1 MMRRTTYTSK
11 RIIKMLFGI
20 LTILLLSTQEIWGQ
34 TYSIDLYAQ
43 NYAGGSGTK
52 NDPYLISNDKELAKL
67 ARDVNNGN
75 TSQAFLGKY
84 FKLTA
89 DIDLSGGIWMPIGKY
104 YNYGNGNGNNRLFFG
119 KFDGNGHV
127 IKNMHIQWEGT
138 DAWSAWGLFS
148 TLQGSSSTNL
158 TTVTNLIIEN
168 AVVEK
173 KPGFK
178 PYGPGYNVGVVAG
191 EIYGNTELSNIIIRG
206 SEIKDNDETYEINNE
221 SKIGGIS
228 GNVQTDSKN
237 ETFRIFNIAADT
249 KINMLKNTS
258 VFNNKFHIAQGFGR
272 FSYDMKGGDNIIEPT
287 NIYLFGNGLN
297 IENTST
303 NINKGGITANCQNEN
318 NAKKYTSTWYY
329 TQDVTGGKNLGIKV
343 NAATFANDFVDKANT
358 LITTKSLEEDK
369 NPWTFTNG
377 ALNMYSKIDVSLVE
391 NTYNRNDLQVS
402 YTLTSNQFKDEY
414 TFSWTV
420 EGEAITPNKGS
431 NGKTITLP
439 LSNKK
444 RTGVVIITNGNTGS
458 VILKKHFEIKPKYY
472 SIDLYADSYSGGT
485 GTKEDPIIISSDL
498 ELAKLARDV
507 ETWQMKDSKYFKLA
521 NDISLDKGLW
531 MPIGNT
537 KYSWAF
543 FKGKFDGDG
552 HTIDNMH
559 ICWKD
564 NSGSWGAWGLFSV
577 LNGQASDEARVCR
590 ITNLIIDNAVV
601 EKEEGYMP
609 VGNGLNIGILAGE
622 LAGGNSEISNIIIR
636 NSKITDNKE
645 TYTTPEIAVG
655 GIVGKAVDGQ
665 IYRIY
670 NLSSEA
676 DINMFDHASLKSGN
690 TCLAE
695 GIGYY
700 GVVNNSNSFVIL
712 PTNIYVHGKVSTANN
727 RCKVGEVVG
736 NRNVN
741 AESGE
746 TATWYYANKTNSSS
760 SNIATNGTQKSEV
773 DFATTFASQN
783 NLYISANNFQDKLN
797 WSYTSGTGFNFGSTK
812 LTVKRGYNTII
823 TAETI
828 EGNAGNEKYFWY
840 TSSDKKN
847 WTLQNENNAYN
858 DFSISLE
865 DYDQFVYALLEDGSS
880 QSGVA
885 KIDARKVDAVMK
897 TNEET
902 NTLYIEITNNIWEN
916 NDKLNVTYSWVKN
929 GKEETVA
936 PTFDKSSLAPTD
948 KLSCHVIVTTKDGVE
963 LLNKWL
969 VYAKSVV
976 YLCPAGVTVTTADG
990 KTISYNAG
998 DDSNDGLTPATAV
1011 RTWKGAYSKLTVKGS
1026 WDDNTI
1032 VLMGKSDQS
1041 VTNDGSDGF
1050 PNNNDYYS
1058 SSEKW
1063 ENAKAS
1069 SPFFRNTT
1077 ITGSWDG
1084 VDYKGVIEMYGG
1096 HYRNHSIA
1104 IFGDTRF
1111 QYLAFNR
1118 NPNNTEG
1125 DYFDILYCQF
1135 YNLEMGEGIQ
1145 MTNYQKMYQGDGT
1158 IKGAVSTSFQIFGG
1172 FMDDNRF
1179 SPLSTEGNLKKMDDA
1194 LPHGREGFKIKIKSG
1209 HFSTICVGGR
1219 QTTDNRNG
1227 VMGSPNMPIKCTIDV
1242 DIDRNFNDNHNENNS
1257 DLDVAVVLA
1266 GNHEGAMVGDVDI
1279 IIKSGKIGRVVNGS
1293 LGARRNTSNYNAP
1306 YNTYMG
1312 RANILIDP
1320 EHSENNNNTDINSR
1334 VEITEIYGGST
1345 GRGFQ
1350 GGQWIENPFYGYSTI
1365 TIKGGTFLIPTKC
1378 TPEEIFSGIYGAGA
1392 GGMNGIG
1399 DDTNHTTDE
1408 RIPYW
1413 TNSSTKSVMAFG
1425 NYYTAKNNLCMYKCY
1440 NADTHTYTEVD
1451 PRLTNNK
1458 IIIEGGIFGS
1468 ETRKIDGIYGGGSGY
1483 MSKDL
1488 WIADS
1493 KPSTYG
1499 GNIYGKAGE
1508 TVTSLTINGGEFY
1521 CKNGI
1526 FAGGRGTDYYYATKA
1541 YNGNPDDYQELGKIY
1556 GNVEL
1561 TINGGK
1567 FHCPIFGGGYGVA
1580 DAKLLNS
1587 NNINTLE
1594 NMARLYG
1601 SSTVKINGGTFFEN
1615 IYGGGDM
1622 AVVEKGTNVII
1633 SDRADIR
1640 ADVFAGGNGR
1650 IKRAD
1655 TDYTINNNTWH
1666 PEKVGKVLGNTNL
1679 TFFGSTKVAP
1689 YIYGDIYGGGN
1700 LAQVEGDTHINMYA
1714 ANFAGEI
1721 FGGGKGRITDNNG
1734 KELYTYADVTGNTFV
1749 SLAKDQG
1756 VQINDKEKEE
1766 DNYSINVIW
1775 NKKLDS
1781 TKENFIEWD
1790 TNKAKFFA
1798 DGKFLNPHNIYGGGN
1813 LACNVTGKATLNIQ
1827 KGMTPFSLL
1836 KTTEWK
1842 VAYDDNNNPHFSVFG
1857 GGYGLNT
1864 TVDNTD
1870 VTVNVEGDYSV
1881 YDAEI
1886 EDDTEQLSKGQTP
1899 LRAKSDMNV
1908 FDNSKGIPNFTILAV
1923 LGGGYAGTVDNDAKV
1938 TIDGKTFIHRV
1949 YGGGFGDPKSTSNNE
1964 TGKIGGNTEVYVKGG
1979 NIYGDVF
1986 GGGAGVKPKKDASST
2001 YTYFTNVA
2009 KVYET
2014 TKVEVSDDAHVYG
2027 NVYGGGDMANIG
2039 SYETHDNPEAYFGN
2053 KPKSISTFDQTNGKF
2068 ISYEAT
2074 DYKSFV
2080 NIIGGNIF
2088 GEIFAGGKGLKK
2100 AEAPEYNK
2108 VGRINGNTILHI
2120 ANTNEAGMERI
2131 TPMVWNRVY
2140 GGCAYGVVD
2149 GNTLVHVEGGMLGL
2163 NIFGG
2168 GYGDI
2173 PITND
2178 KTDDNSGQSTASST
2192 LEQVLGKKDT
2202 KNEGTYACILGN
2214 TKVQIDGGEWLW
2226 DRKADK
2232 NGNITTW
2239 LDVQSDSEKVCE
2251 NLDEFKDIIYAI
2263 HNANTLGEITN
2274 AKAKA
2279 AMSRIINNKDTKEF
2293 FELTDGDF
2301 GSASFSKNHNI
2312 FGGGNR
2318 ACYVGYDING
2328 NSTGDG
2334 TGEAIVE
2341 INHSPVTEIIGANG
2355 KSLNI
2360 LDFTTLQGLCWYLA
2374 EKNSNNPQFS
2384 VFGAGYGANTKVR
2397 NAKVYAQAGA
2407 MIEENGTP
2415 NKINGKYFRYASQ
2428 EEDRLKYTNFETNLY
2443 IDYMAVSKED
2453 KKLYYGSVD
2462 GTSDDADTFRRYYN
2476 TRMAWIL
2483 GIPGF
2488 TFQEIHGGGFSGY
2501 VKEDTYVE
2509 TNNQLTCYNIY
2520 GGGLGAL
2527 PYGTLNETTDKDN
2540 HYDFGSVGGNSKV
2553 FFKSGNVARNVYGG
2567 GAGIESI
2574 RVSGNNIVSL
2584 DSKTGS
2590 IIDFPDMARVKGKT
2604 EVHIYG
2610 ENVGVPPLVIDR
2622 TVIMGNVYGG
2632 GDVANVGL
2640 NTQKATAKKIDDA
2653 ESLSPSNF
2661 TSFVNVRGGTILSKI
2676 FAGGNG
2682 RTADVC
2688 GDYTKLGGIY
2698 GNACVVTGRPVMTYP
2713 YNEFATGSTTEYTS
2727 TSLNPSE
2734 EKYLVNPDATVNK
2747 DLMPSIMNSIYGGG
2761 QNGTVYGNTLVAIKD
2776 GALYYNIFGGGWGDE
2791 ETNTSA
2797 NITGNTNLSITGGQA
2812 MLTSYWSTTMR
2823 NWEPATIVG
2832 DKTYSPQY
2840 IPATQKFKVNHNI
2853 YGGGDKT
2860 CVVGEKD
2867 KDGNLVENS
2876 GNTYIKLEK
2885 GLLHD
2890 NTQLLSGVSTT
2901 QFFNSN
2907 EWKEIFN
2914 KVGSP
2919 HFCVFGG
2926 GFGEKTFVLNDSHI
2940 EVAMEARGSI
2950 NKGNDII
2957 KGEEHKHFFS
2967 DYSMMDIVGGGFSGQ
2982 VNGTTHIY
2990 GAGGASCRRVFGGG
3004 FYSSVKATDINIK
3017 AIDCH
3022 DIFGGGFMG
3031 DVEKETKVVIG
3042 SQDSKTSTF
3051 GNDDIYIHGNVYGGN
3066 DVSGAVNIVLDSNGY
3081 FKDNGGTGTNVNIYG
3096 GHIYGDVY
3104 GAGNGNYLYALDKKG
3119 NKKVTVNEYY
3129 PVNPNDSE
3137 SETIPLVYTVPMRET
3152 MPSYMAASDA
3162 AKIVNINSWRPITN
3176 KVNID
3181 IKGNSTS
3188 DIITIDGDVYGG
3200 GNSASVKKVHDYDSD
3215 NQEGAIKINIGNN
3228 VNIRSVFMG
3237 CNGEALFAKSE
3248 DNDFMNKFQKL
3259 NGDVENGKELNL
3271 ADTIDWINDPSNKG
3285 ISTIYLSTENAQRPL
3300 VYPHLLDLYFQ
3311 SVETDIQ
3318 GQLTW
3323 NGSESGDGLTNC
3335 NIGTFCC
3342 GGNRGNMSVYPN
3354 SVGNVVD
3361 YTFPAG
3367 LVITNKIVGGCN
3379 NANYNYKDLVTHEG
3393 GYLLGNTHSEYPFI
3407 KLTIKNKFEP
3417 KEDNN
3422 AYIGGNVYGGCYQAG
3437 TVRGDISVILQ
3448 SDMLEG
3454 KSKEKLDN
3462 SNDFLSSK
3470 PQYSALNVYGAG
3482 YGMESY
3488 VYGNTDVRVA
3498 EGMKCDTVSTTS
3510 DIFNASGVSANFVYG
3525 GGQQGNVIG
3534 VTNVDVLNGHIYK
3547 SVTGGSYSGYVWG
3560 STQVKVGYP
3569 IYYKVKDKQSGI
3581 YLLNRSDKNNK
3592 FIDHEGNTETG
3603 AILSDLASETIKQD
3617 IKLIAGDIISQAVYE
3632 SIIGKQG
3639 LTTEFVKNDCFE
3651 KCISKPA
3658 SPLTWNDINI
3668 KIGEAVYG
3676 GGYSVAQG
3684 TSVLA
3689 NDSTV
3694 LKYTDRYN
3702 IDKAFTTENS
3712 RLVDLAELPNGT
3724 TKGFGGNTTILV
3736 ADNSNPSSTRDH
3748 ITISHQEMKSIV
3760 LPKGTDLFGYY
3771 YKDKNGNYR
3780 YISLQ
3785 DHYFYGGGEE
3795 YAKPEEQGTDK
3806 NIYVYDSEGGI
3817 FGDGHQSY
3825 AEGFRSADLT
3835 GYGFA
3840 GTTINKPKIINTFQ
3854 RMDIL
3859 RLEDNCFNVLGARDY
3874 ATNVTNKTPYSI
3886 ARVGEIQMFA
3896 KNIALKGNKLQGK
3909 TVNRARN
3916 YMGLANNIHYVGA
3929 VTSNVPFNE
3938 ASKEAWRNDTG
3949 EIPASGDYA
3958 NKSYLEVKQSYIDQ
3972 YKKDTD
3978 EATFQKRNE
3987 GTAKNMIGIASGY
4000 ALKIQNVQELYDANK
4015 KIVDKIYYGPIYGV
4029 IEMNLIDVR
4038 EDEGGGY
4045 VYADN
4050 VHKRDNGNNPDFLE
4064 TTGNFV
4070 FPYDA
4075 KQNRYI
4081 VDDCFPTG
4089 FSGLKTND
4097 PDSEIDVHYW
4107 YVTGF
4112 NYYYNAHITCFT
4124 YKDAMKFNNDNSDG
4138 LTVLAGLKPNQPVT
4152 VHSWKMRS
4160 GHPDNKNDY
4169 SCDLEYR
4176 NYLPGK
4182 TEGNVDI
4189 DNEDVAGKYTL
4200 RVGGSSSYTYSN
4212 PEASDTEDANK
4223 GFAAVLPMN
4232 ATGAFDSNN
4241 YIRQALP
4248 SELNNGDAKI
4258 SFELSDNVNNTTTE
4272 YFNKHLSKKCLAT
4285 LILKAP
4291 AYSKYNSEKDNKP
4304 IISKVATSTF
4314 FTLSAT
4320 GNYEKVENNT
4330 NLSEGKD
4337 YYIKNGIEG
4346 EYAKVNNTTKIFKK
4360 NTDGYAPVN
4369 NIKDVIAGENY
4380 FCEVPRIYTYTIY
4393 LTIEYVQGPNINGN
4407 ITVDNCA
4414 LPGEMIRL
4422 KKNNVTIAADQAFSA
4437 NGYYWRI
4444 GKRKKNADGKWEFED
4459 NTEWNIT
4466 KKAAGYDTYK
4476 QGDAK
4481 TAEGLFKNCKYDKT
4495 NDYLDIP
4502 AYYFMNGYGVQL
4514 GITMNGLDKIFTVDM
4529 DNDNEFLIHNY
4540 HRMNPHKEGLD
4551 LHLAEAI
4558 KRAKEEKDVATGTTT
4573 VPFAEPR
4580 IYISDL
4586 SDLTAFIN
4594 FIDTIGADGKA
4605 PRYGANAQFVLQ
4617 KDLTVPSDFVCGTGI
4632 FHGIFHGNGHVIHG
4646 LPQDKSLLAE
4656 NQGQI
4661 YNLGLES
4668 GNIAAKGS
4676 TNGGAYH
4683 CCFEQNPSSSPSSS
4697 EASSSLSDGVSTP
4710 FAPIVYRMDGSADTH
4725 YTSDDFKYGR
4735 VAYDLNEYYLRARYS
4750 NEATN
4755 PDDMKALKYVYDY
4768 YANGDYQYANR
4779 TDAITGKNTG
4789 ITYLRTGLDS
4799 DLPNYE
4805 QAETRH
4811 NQAHDI
4817 DKARVKAGSSSA
4829 SSSSPSSSTPS
4840 SSSPSSAPSSSSPSS
4855 FDGVSTP
4862 FAYEPLFDANHA
4874 ATTLAASNIM
4884 NDFIF
4889 WGQKLQATPE
4899 SCPQAIESHQNCYMT
4914 NRVYRTAGY
4923 YGDTKLDA
4931 FHYNA
4936 YNYLGGTMTTYV
4948 HQPSITAIDFTC
4960 KGDISKATKT
4970 INGIFYPPVDDNAKV
4985 FSDFSV
4991 KNDVTKNLLVYTN
5004 NNVDIDSDT
5013 EAYDVVNKY
5022 LRYNESTRESLIK
5035 GHHVFT
5041 NTEGF
5046 TTAFLHLVERT
5057 ADNKNSEGG
5066 ICENNNFCAP
5076 LPFTVTNRAWY
5087 VRKPQQYAND
5097 NTGAWE
5103 GICLPFTVHKV
5114 VASINGEI
5122 THFYGIPTTDELS
5135 TPALNTH
5142 TLHHEYWLR
5151 GLTTVGK
5158 DGTDI
5163 AATFQRPGLTS
5174 DGLFMPIAESSGST
5188 SAGSSSP
5195 SAGSGS
5201 TSAGSGSPSLSEG
5214 VSYTFATPFFI
5225 DTYESRLY
5233 NKDANPYYAA
5243 PHTYS
5248 NYPLLTSEVPYI
5260 VRFPGDGYY
5269 EFDLSSKFYNDILG
5283 KSEPEQT
5290 VAFNAYGYENMET
5303 SYGSITIP
5311 VTKQMATTKDGYTHC
5326 GTFAA
5331 KDIKKDA
5338 IYSMNDKG
5346 NAFISETSTATSIMP
5361 FRTYM
5366 TAKTTKAK
5374 ALSYAPSMIKIAE
5387 STGIDKITPEIG
5399 VADKDDATGS
5409 YLIVRPINNNKV
5421 RIESNI
5427 STTIYVYTITGQL
5440 YRILDVIPG
5449 NSVYS
5454 GFQQG
5459 AYIFGKAKIMVQ

>member
-1 MMRRTTYTSK
+1 
-11 RIIKMLFGI
+11 MLFGI
-20 LTILLLSTQEIWGQ
+20 LTILLMSTQEIWGQ

-206 SEIKDNDETYEINNE
+206 SVITDKDETYEINNE
-221 SKIGGIS
+221 TKIGGIA

-249 KINMLKNTS
+249 QINMLKNTG
-258 VFNNKFHIAQGFGR
+258 VFNNKFCIAQGFGR
-272 FSYDMKGGDNIIEPT
+272 FSYNMKGGDNIIEPT

-297 IENTST
+297 IESSNSETNK

-318 NAKKYTSTWYY
+318 NAKKYASTWYY
-329 TQDVTGGKNLGIKV
+329 TQNVDGGKNLGTQKTD
-343 NAATFANDFVDKANT
+343 AAFKGEFAKIANEF
-358 LITTKSLEEDK
+358 ITKNNLTEEK
-369 NPWTFTNG
+369 TAWYFNNNNISMNNN
-377 ALNMYSKIDVSLVE
+377 LDVYVVE
-391 NTYNRNDLQVS
+391 NYNRNDYNVS
-402 YTLTSNQFKDEY
+402 FSIEGISPETDYTY
-414 TFSWTV
+414 TWKV
-420 EGEAITPNKGS
+420 DNKEITPAKG
-431 NGKTITLP
+431 GKSISLE

-444 RTGVVIITNGNTGS
+444 RVGVVTITDSKTQE
-458 VILKKHFEIKPKYY
+458 VIMTKNFVINPKYY
-472 SIDLYADSYSGGT
+472 SIDLYADSYAQGSGSET
-485 GTKEDPIIISSDL
+485 DPYIISNDL
-498 ELAKLARDV
+498 ELAKLAYDV
-507 ETWQMKDSKYFKLA
+507 NKGTATAGKYFKLS
-521 NDISLDKGLW
+521 NDINLDKALW
-531 MPIGNT
+531 IPIGSTNYEE
-537 KYSWAF
+537 KYF
-543 FKGKFDGDG
+543 NGKFDGDG
-552 HTIDNMH
+552 YSIDNMR
-559 ICWKD
+559 ILWTD
-564 NSGSWGAWGLFSV
+564 TNNGWSTWGLFSAIKGTAD
-577 LNGQASDEARVCR
+577 NEANFCR
-590 ITNLIIDNAVV
+590 ITNLVMDHALI
-601 EKEEGYMP
+601 EKEPNTNQTEKSGNVAVLVGEVLTTGY
-609 VGNGLNIGILAGE
+609 
-622 LAGGNSEISNIIIR
+622 SEVSNIIVR
-636 NSKITDNKE
+636 NSVITDNNESYKRKQFR
-645 TYTTPEIAVG
+645 VG
-655 GIVGKAVDGQ
+655 GIIGNLEDNH
-665 IYRIY
+665 ITRLF
-670 NLSSEA
+670 NLSAQVEIKMLSNA
-676 DINMFDHASLKSGN
+676 TLRDKCYM
-690 TCLAE
+690 AE
-695 GIGYY
+695 GIGRY
-700 GVVNNSNSFVIL
+700 GAPKTSSSYAIPL
-712 PTNIYVHGKVSTANN
+712 TNIYVHGSIETTINSNNCYVGGVIGNNANN
-727 RCKVGEVVG
+727 
-736 NRNVN
+736 NNIT
-741 AESGE
+741 S
-746 TATWYYANKTNSSS
+746 TSSTWYYTEAVSVTT
-760 SNIATNGTQKSEV
+760 SNVVNYGTKQPLS
-773 DFATTFASQN
+773 DFANIFAENCNS
-783 NLYISANNFQDKLN
+783 YIAEKNIDGKSVWTYIN
-797 WSYTSGTGFNFGSTK
+797 SIGFKFSFTR
-812 LTVKRGYNTII
+812 LAVKRGFNAEI
-823 TAETI
+823 TAETVK
-828 EGNAGNEKYFWY
+828 GNAANEKYFWY
-840 TSSDKKN
+840 TSADKKI
-847 WTLQNENNAYN
+847 WELQNKDTASNP
-858 DFSISLE
+858 FTLPRK
-865 DYDQFVYALLEDGSS
+865 DYDQYVYAELADGSS
-880 QSGVA
+880 RSGIIKIEAVRVEA
-885 KIDARKVDAVMK
+885 KLIS
-897 TNEET
+897 NSGE
-902 NTLYIEITNNIWEN
+902 NTISVSVTNNIWNN
-916 NDKLNVTYSWVKN
+916 NDYLNITYSWVKN
-929 GKEETVA
+929 DDEERPVST
-936 PTFDKSSLAPTD
+936 TSTYDKSKLNKND
-948 KLSCHVIVTTKDGVE
+948 KLKCHVVVKSQDEIV
-963 LLNKWL
+963 LLDNWL
-969 VYAKSVV
+969 VYVKSVI
-976 YLCPAGVTVTTADG
+976 YICPAGVTVGSTT
-990 KTISYNAG
+990 YNAG
-998 DDSNDGLTPATAV
+998 NDDNDGLTPKTAV
-1011 RTWKGAYSKLTVKGS
+1011 KTWNGAYSKLAKEGS
-1026 WDDNTI
+1026 WDDNII
-1032 VLMGKSDQS
+1032 VLMGRSDYNVTNNSSNGFTS
-1041 VTNDGSDGF
+1041 VTFNKSAD
-1050 PNNNDYYS
+1050 
-1058 SSEKW
+1058 W
-1063 ENAKAS
+1063 ETQKS
-1069 SPFFRNTT
+1069 TSPFFKNAT
-1077 ITGSWDG
+1077 ITGSWND
-1084 VDYKGVIEMYGG
+1084 VDYHGVMQMKGGG
-1096 HYRNHSIA
+1096 NREESLPIY
-1104 IFGDTRF
+1104 GDTRF
-1111 QYLAFNR
+1111 QYITFER
-1118 NPNNTEG
+1118 NEYVS
-1125 DYFDILYCQF
+1125 DKYDILYCQF

-1145 MTNYQKMYQGDGT
+1145 MINYKDMFDADGT
-1158 IKGAVSTSFQIFGG
+1158 IYGAKSTSFQIFGG
-1172 FMDDNRF
+1172 FNDDARF
-1179 SPLSTEGNLKKMDDA
+1179 RNLWEGDNLKKMDES
-1194 LPHGREGFKIKIKSG
+1194 LPHGHEGFSIKIKSG
-1209 HFSTICVGGR
+1209 HYSTICVGGR
-1219 QTTDNRNG
+1219 QTQSNING
-1227 VMGSPNMPIKCTIDV
+1227 LMGSPNMPIKCTIDV
-1242 DIDRNFNDNHNENNS
+1242 DIDRNFNDNHNDNQS
-1257 DLDVAVVLA
+1257 TLDVAVVLA

-1293 LGARRNTSNYNAP
+1293 LGAKRNVNGYNNAP
-1306 YNTYMG
+1306 YNTFMG

-1320 EHSENNNNTDINSR
+1320 AQSENNKQAKDINSR
-1334 VEITEIYGGST
+1334 VEITEIYGGSA
-1345 GRGFQ
+1345 GRGFGDNQ
-1350 GGQWIENPFYGYSTI
+1350 EVENPFYGQSTI
-1365 TIKGGTFLIPTKC
+1365 TIKGGTFLIPIEC
-1378 TPEEIFSGIYGAGA
+1378 NQDMIFSGIYGAGA

-1399 DDTNHTTDE
+1399 DDDNHTPDT

-1413 TNSSTKSVMAFG
+1413 NDVNTKSVINFGGYATAKDKLCLYHCYNSSTRTF
-1425 NYYTAKNNLCMYKCY
+1425 T
-1440 NADTHTYTEVD
+1440 DID
-1451 PRLTNNK
+1451 PRETSTN

-1468 ETRKIDGIYGGGSGY
+1468 STKPIDGIYAGGSGY
-1483 MSKDL
+1483 MSLDL
-1488 WIADS
+1488 WPHRGIPS
-1493 KPSTYG
+1493 KVG

-1508 TVTSLTINGGEFY
+1508 TVASMTINGGEFY

-1526 FAGGRGTDYYYATKA
+1526 FAGGRGTDYFYAKKDNNKIYGTPSYYT
-1541 YNGNPDDYQELGKIY
+1541 DLGKIY

-1561 TINGGK
+1561 TINGGI
-1567 FHCPIFGGGYGVA
+1567 FHCPVFGGGYGVA

-1587 NNINTLE
+1587 NEINTLN

-1633 SDRADIR
+1633 SDSADIR

-1650 IKRAD
+1650 TKRAD
-1655 TDYTINNNTWH
+1655 TDYDIKDNTWK
-1666 PEKVGKVLGNTNL
+1666 PELVGKVVGNTNL

-1700 LAQVEGDTHINMYA
+1700 LAQVGGDTHINMYA

-1721 FGGGKGRITDNNG
+1721 FGGGKGRITDDKG
-1734 KELYTYADVTGNTFV
+1734 YAIADEGLYTYANVTGNTFV

-1766 DNYSINVIW
+1766 DNFSINVIW
-1775 NKKLDS
+1775 NRKLDS
-1781 TKENFIEWD
+1781 TKENFIEWN
-1790 TNKAKFFA
+1790 TNKAEFFA
-1798 DGKFLNPHNIYGGGN
+1798 NGKFLNPHNIYGGGN
-1813 LACNVTGKATLNIQ
+1813 LACIVTGKATLDIQ

-1864 TVDNTD
+1864 TVGNTD

-1899 LRAKSDMNV
+1899 LRAKGEMNV

-1949 YGGGFGDPKSTSNNE
+1949 YGGGFGDPESTSNNN

-1986 GGGAGVKPKKDASST
+1986 GGGAGVKPKND
-2001 YTYFTNVA
+2001 TYFTDVA
-2009 KVYET
+2009 KVEGT
-2014 TKVEVSDDAHVYG
+2014 TKVEISDDAHVYG
-2027 NVYGGGDMANIG
+2027 DVYGGGDMANIG
-2039 SYETHDNPEAYFGN
+2039 SYITHTNKVEYYGN
-2053 KPKSISTFDQTNGKF
+2053 KPKSISTFDQTNGNF
-2068 ISYEAT
+2068 ISYKAT

-2088 GEIFAGGKGLKK
+2088 GKIFAGGKGLKK

-2214 TKVQIDGGEWLW
+2214 TKVQIDGGAWLW

-2239 LDVQSDSEKVCE
+2239 LDVQTDNEKVCE

-2293 FELTDGDF
+2293 FEMTDGDF
-2301 GSASFSKNHNI
+2301 GSARFSKNHNI

-2318 ACYVGYDING
+2318 ACYVGYGIDG

-2355 KSLNI
+2355 KSLDI

-2397 NAKVYAQAGA
+2397 KATVYAQTGA
-2407 MIEENGTP
+2407 MIELNGTP
-2415 NKINGKYFRYASQ
+2415 NKIDGKSFRYASQ

-2501 VKEDTYVE
+2501 VDEDTYVE
-2509 TNNQLTCYNIY
+2509 ANNQLACYNIY
-2520 GGGLGAL
+2520 GGGLGAM

-2540 HYDFGSVGGNSKV
+2540 QYDFGSVGGNSKV
-2553 FFKSGNVARNVYGG
+2553 FIKSGNVAKNVYGG

-2574 RVSGNNIVSL
+2574 RVSGDNIVSL

-2604 EVHIYG
+2604 EVHVYG

-2640 NTQKATAKKIDDA
+2640 DSQKATAEKIDVA
-2653 ESLSPSNF
+2653 KSLTPSNF
-2661 TSFVNVRGGTILSKI
+2661 TSFVNVRGGTIFSKI
-2676 FAGGNG
+2676 FAGGKG

-2713 YNEFATGSTTEYTS
+2713 YNKFAKGSTTEYTS
-2727 TSLNPSE
+2727 TSLDPS
-2734 EKYLVNPDATVNK
+2734 KQQYLVNPDATVNK
-2747 DLMPSIMNSIYGGG
+2747 DLMPNIMNSVYGGG
-2761 QNGTVYGNTLVAIKD
+2761 QNGTIYGNTLVAIKD
-2776 GALYYNIFGGGWGDE
+2776 GALYYNVFGGGWGDE

-2860 CVVGEKD
+2860 CVVGERD

-2901 QFFNSN
+2901 QFFSSN

-2957 KGEEHKHFFS
+2957 KGEEYKHFFS

-3017 AIDCH
+3017 AIDCQ

-3051 GNDDIYIHGNVYGGN
+3051 GNDDIYIHGNIYGGN
-3066 DVSGAVNIVLDSNGY
+3066 DVSGAINIVLDSNGY

-3188 DIITIDGDVYGG
+3188 DIITIEGDVYGG
-3200 GNSASVKKVHDYDSD
+3200 GNSASVQKSD
-3215 NQEGAIKINIGNN
+3215 NQVGAIKINIGNN

-3335 NIGTFCC
+3335 TIGTFCC

-3354 SVGNVVD
+3354 SEGNVID

-3407 KLTIKNKFEP
+3407 KLTIKNQFKP

-3437 TVRGDISVILQ
+3437 TVRGDIVIDFQ
-3448 SDMLEG
+3448 SDMLGG

-3470 PQYSALNVYGAG
+3470 PQYSALNVYGGG

-3488 VYGNTDVRVA
+3488 VYGNTDIIVA
-3498 EGMKCDTVSTTS
+3498 KGLKCSAPSTS
-3510 DIFNASGVSANFVYG
+3510 SSGEFNASGVSANFVYG

-3547 SVTGGSYSGYVWG
+3547 AVTGGSYSGYVWG

-3581 YLLNRSDKNNK
+3581 YLLNRTDKSNK
-3592 FIDHEGNTETG
+3592 YIDHEGNTESG

-3639 LTTEFVKNDCFE
+3639 LTAEFVKTDCFE
-3651 KCISKPA
+3651 KCVSSPA
-3658 SPLTWNDINI
+3658 SPLTWDDINI
-3668 KIGEAVYG
+3668 QIGEAVYG

-3736 ADNSNPSSTRDH
+3736 ADNSAPSSTRDH

-3760 LPKGTDLFGYY
+3760 LPNGTDLFGYY
-3771 YKDKNGNYR
+3771 YMHKDGNYR
-3780 YISLQ
+3780 FISLQ
-3785 DHYFYGGGEE
+3785 DSYFYGDG
-3795 YAKPEEQGTDK
+3795 YDKPVGQSDTDK
-3806 NIYVYDSEGGI
+3806 NIYMYDSEGGI

-3840 GTTINKPKIINTFQ
+3840 GTTINNPKIINTFQ

-3896 KNIALKGNKLQGK
+3896 KNIALDGNKLQDK
-3909 TVNRARN
+3909 SVKRARN

-3949 EIPASGDYA
+3949 EVPASGDYA

-3972 YKKDTD
+3972 YKKDQD

-4050 VHKRDNGNNPDFLE
+4050 VHKRDNGKTPDFLE

-4070 FPYDA
+4070 FPYDT

-4089 FSGLKTND
+4089 FNGLKTND

-4112 NYYYNAHITCFT
+4112 NYYYNAHITGFT
-4124 YKDAMKFNNDNSDG
+4124 YKDAMKFNNDNRDG

-4152 VHSWKMRS
+4152 IHSWKMRS
-4160 GHPDNKNDY
+4160 GHPTDTNEY

-4176 NYLPGK
+4176 NYLTAG

-4189 DNEDVAGKYTL
+4189 DNKNVAGGYTL
-4200 RVGGSSSYTYSN
+4200 RVGGSSSYTYSDPN
-4212 PEASDTEDANK
+4212 AANIDAANK

-4291 AYSKYNSEKDNKP
+4291 AYSVYNSEDNNKP

-4330 NLSEGKD
+4330 NLSED
-4337 YYIKNGIEG
+4337 TTYYIKNGIEG
-4346 EYAKVNNTTKIFKK
+4346 EYAKVDPNLIYQKDQ
-4360 NTDGYAPVN
+4360 DGYALVN
-4369 NIKDVIAGENY
+4369 ISNVTVGNNY

-4459 NTEWNIT
+4459 KTEWDTTN
-4466 KKAAGYDTYK
+4466 KATGYDTYK

-4558 KRAKEEKDVATGTTT
+4558 KRAKKEKDAATGTTT

-4594 FIDTIGADGKA
+4594 FIDTIGADGKV

-4632 FHGIFHGNGHVIHG
+4632 FQGIFHGNGHVIHG

-4750 NEATN
+4750 NDATKT
-4755 PDDMKALKYVYDY
+4755 DDMKALKYVYDY

-4789 ITYLRTGLDS
+4789 ITFLRTGLDS

-4817 DKARVKAGSSSA
+4817 DKARVKVASSSA
-4829 SSSSPSSSTPS
+4829 SSST
-4840 SSSPSSAPSSSSPSS
+4840 PSS

-4862 FAYEPLFDANHA
+4862 FAYEPLFDDNHA

-4936 YNYLGGTMTTYV
+4936 YNYLGGIMTTYV
-4948 HQPSITAIDFTC
+4948 HQLSITAIDFTC
-4960 KGDISKATKT
+4960 KGDISKSTGK

-4991 KNDVTKNLLVYTN
+4991 KDDVTKNLLVYTN
-5004 NNVDIDSDT
+5004 NNVDINSDT
-5013 EAYDVVNKY
+5013 EAYDVVNKN
-5022 LRYNESTRESLIK
+5022 LSYNESTRESLIK

-5103 GICLPFTVHKV
+5103 GICLPFTIHKV

-5122 THFYGIPTTDELS
+5122 THFYGTPTADELS
-5135 TPALNTH
+5135 TPSRNTH

-5151 GLTTVGK
+5151 GLTTVDK
-5158 DGTDI
+5158 NGTDI

-5174 DGLFMPIAESSGST
+5174 DGLFMPIAESSG
-5188 SAGSSSP
+5188 SP

-5233 NKDANPYYAA
+5233 NKDANPYYAT

-5260 VRFPGDGYY
+5260 VRFPGEGYY

-5346 NAFISETSTATSIMP
+5346 NAFISEASTATSVMP

-5374 ALSYAPSMIKIAE
+5374 AMSYAPYMIKIAE
-5387 STGIDKITPEIG
+5387 STGIDKIIPEIG
-5399 VADKDDATGS
+5399 VADKDEATGS
-5409 YLIVRPINNNKV
+5409 YLIVRPLTNNKV

-5459 AYIFGKAKIMVQ
+5459 AYIFGKTKIMVQ

>member
-20 LTILLLSTQEIWGQ
+20 LTILLMSTQEIWGQ

-206 SEIKDNDETYEINNE
+206 SVITDKDETYEINNE
-221 SKIGGIS
+221 TKIGGIA

-249 KINMLKNTS
+249 QINMLKNTG
-258 VFNNKFHIAQGFGR
+258 VFNNKFCIAQGFGR
-272 FSYDMKGGDNIIEPT
+272 FSYNMKGGDNIIEPT
-287 NIYLFGNGLN
+287 NIYLFGNGIN
-297 IENTST
+297 IESSNSETNK

-318 NAKKYTSTWYY
+318 NAKKYASTWYY
-329 TQDVTGGKNLGIKV
+329 TQNVDGGKNLGTQKTD
-343 NAATFANDFVDKANT
+343 AAFKGEFAKIANEF
-358 LITTKSLEEDK
+358 ITKNNLTEEK
-369 NPWTFTNG
+369 TAWYFNNNNISMNNN
-377 ALNMYSKIDVSLVE
+377 LDVYVVE
-391 NTYNRNDLQVS
+391 NYNRNDYNVS
-402 YTLTSNQFKDEY
+402 FSIEGISPETDYTY
-414 TFSWTV
+414 TWKV
-420 EGEAITPNKGS
+420 DNKEITPAKG
-431 NGKTITLP
+431 GKSISLE

-444 RTGVVIITNGNTGS
+444 RVGVVTITDSKTQE
-458 VILKKHFEIKPKYY
+458 VIMTKNFVINPKYY
-472 SIDLYADSYSGGT
+472 SIDLYADSYAQGSGSET
-485 GTKEDPIIISSDL
+485 DPYIISNDL
-498 ELAKLARDV
+498 ELAKLAYDV
-507 ETWQMKDSKYFKLA
+507 NKGTATAGKYFKLS
-521 NDISLDKGLW
+521 NDINLDKALW
-531 MPIGNT
+531 IPIGSTNYEE
-537 KYSWAF
+537 KYF
-543 FKGKFDGDG
+543 NGKFDGDG
-552 HTIDNMH
+552 YSIDNMR
-559 ICWKD
+559 ILWTD
-564 NSGSWGAWGLFSV
+564 TNNGWSTWGLFSAIKGTAD
-577 LNGQASDEARVCR
+577 NEANFCR
-590 ITNLIIDNAVV
+590 ITNLVMDHALI
-601 EKEEGYMP
+601 EKEPNTNQTEKSGNVAVLVGEVLTTGY
-609 VGNGLNIGILAGE
+609 
-622 LAGGNSEISNIIIR
+622 SEVSNIIVR
-636 NSKITDNKE
+636 NSVITDNNESYKRKQFR
-645 TYTTPEIAVG
+645 VG
-655 GIVGKAVDGQ
+655 GIIGNLEDNH
-665 IYRIY
+665 ITRLF
-670 NLSSEA
+670 NLSAQVEIKMLSNA
-676 DINMFDHASLKSGN
+676 TLRDKCYM
-690 TCLAE
+690 AE
-695 GIGYY
+695 GIGRY
-700 GVVNNSNSFVIL
+700 GAPKTSSSYAIPL
-712 PTNIYVHGKVSTANN
+712 TNIYVHGSIETTINSNNCYVGGVIGNNANN
-727 RCKVGEVVG
+727 
-736 NRNVN
+736 NNIT
-741 AESGE
+741 S
-746 TATWYYANKTNSSS
+746 TSSTWYYTEAVSVTT
-760 SNIATNGTQKSEV
+760 SNVVNYGTKQPLS
-773 DFATTFASQN
+773 DFANIFAENCNS
-783 NLYISANNFQDKLN
+783 YIAEKNIDGKSVWTYIN
-797 WSYTSGTGFNFGSTK
+797 SIGFKFSFTR
-812 LTVKRGYNTII
+812 LAVKRGFNAEI
-823 TAETI
+823 TAETVK
-828 EGNAGNEKYFWY
+828 GNAANEKYFWY
-840 TSSDKKN
+840 TSADKKI
-847 WTLQNENNAYN
+847 WELQNKDTASNP
-858 DFSISLE
+858 FTLPRK
-865 DYDQFVYALLEDGSS
+865 DYDQYVYAELADGSS
-880 QSGVA
+880 RSGIIKIEAVRVEA
-885 KIDARKVDAVMK
+885 KLIS
-897 TNEET
+897 NSGE
-902 NTLYIEITNNIWEN
+902 NTISVSVTNNIWNN
-916 NDKLNVTYSWVKN
+916 NDYLNITYSWVKN
-929 GKEETVA
+929 DDEERPVST
-936 PTFDKSSLAPTD
+936 TSTYDKSKLNKND
-948 KLSCHVIVTTKDGVE
+948 KLKCHVVVKSQDEIV
-963 LLNKWL
+963 LLDNWL
-969 VYAKSVV
+969 VYVKSVI
-976 YLCPAGVTVTTADG
+976 YICPAGVTVGSTT
-990 KTISYNAG
+990 YNAG
-998 DDSNDGLTPATAV
+998 NDDNDGLTPKTAV
-1011 RTWKGAYSKLTVKGS
+1011 KTWNGAYSKLAKEGS
-1026 WDDNTI
+1026 WDDNII
-1032 VLMGKSDQS
+1032 VLMGRSDYNVTNNSSNGFTS
-1041 VTNDGSDGF
+1041 VTFNKSAD
-1050 PNNNDYYS
+1050 
-1058 SSEKW
+1058 W
-1063 ENAKAS
+1063 ETQKS
-1069 SPFFRNTT
+1069 TSPFFKNAT
-1077 ITGSWDG
+1077 ITGSWND
-1084 VDYKGVIEMYGG
+1084 VDYHGVMQMKGGG
-1096 HYRNHSIA
+1096 NREESLPIY
-1104 IFGDTRF
+1104 GDTRF
-1111 QYLAFNR
+1111 QYITFER
-1118 NPNNTEG
+1118 NEYVS
-1125 DYFDILYCQF
+1125 DKYDILYCQF

-1145 MTNYQKMYQGDGT
+1145 MINYKDMFDADGT
-1158 IKGAVSTSFQIFGG
+1158 IYGAKSTSFQIFGG
-1172 FMDDNRF
+1172 FNDDARF
-1179 SPLSTEGNLKKMDDA
+1179 RNLWEGDNLKKMDES
-1194 LPHGREGFKIKIKSG
+1194 LPHGHEGFSIKIKSG
-1209 HFSTICVGGR
+1209 HYSTICVGGR
-1219 QTTDNRNG
+1219 QTQSNING
-1227 VMGSPNMPIKCTIDV
+1227 LMGSPNMPIKCTIDV
-1242 DIDRNFNDNHNENNS
+1242 DIDRNFNDNHNDNQS
-1257 DLDVAVVLA
+1257 TLDVAVVLA

-1293 LGARRNTSNYNAP
+1293 LGAKRNVNGYNNAP
-1306 YNTYMG
+1306 YNTFMG

-1320 EHSENNNNTDINSR
+1320 AQSENNKQAKDINSR

-1345 GRGFQ
+1345 GRGFVDNEEV
-1350 GGQWIENPFYGYSTI
+1350 ENPFYGQSTI
-1365 TIKGGTFLIPTKC
+1365 TIKGGTFLIPIGC
-1378 TPEEIFSGIYGAGA
+1378 NQDMIFSGIYGAGA

-1399 DDTNHTTDE
+1399 DDDNHTPDT

-1413 TNSSTKSVMAFG
+1413 NDVNTKSVINFGGYATAKDKLCLYHCYNSSTRTF
-1425 NYYTAKNNLCMYKCY
+1425 T
-1440 NADTHTYTEVD
+1440 DID
-1451 PRLTNNK
+1451 PRETSTN

-1468 ETRKIDGIYGGGSGY
+1468 STKPIDGIYAGGSGY
-1483 MSKDL
+1483 MSLDL
-1488 WIADS
+1488 WPHGGIPS
-1493 KPSTYG
+1493 KVG

-1508 TVTSLTINGGEFY
+1508 TVASITINGGEFY

-1580 DAKLLNS
+1580 DAKQK
-1587 NNINTLE
+1587 NNNTINTLE

-1622 AVVEKGTNVII
+1622 AVVGKETNVII
-1633 SDRADIR
+1633 SDSADIR

-1650 IKRAD
+1650 TKRAD
-1655 TDYTINNNTWH
+1655 TDYDIKDNTWK
-1666 PEKVGKVLGNTNL
+1666 PELVGKVVGNTNL

-1721 FGGGKGRITDNNG
+1721 FGGGKGRITDDKG
-1734 KELYTYADVTGNTFV
+1734 YAIADEGLYTYANVTGNTFV

-1766 DNYSINVIW
+1766 DNFSINVIW
-1775 NKKLDS
+1775 NRKLDS
-1781 TKENFIEWD
+1781 TKENFIEWN
-1790 TNKAKFFA
+1790 TNKAEFFA
-1798 DGKFLNPHNIYGGGN
+1798 NGKFLNPHNIYGGGN
-1813 LACNVTGKATLNIQ
+1813 LACEVTGKATLNIQ

-1864 TVDNTD
+1864 TVGNTD

-1899 LRAKSDMNV
+1899 LRAKGEMNV

-1923 LGGGYAGTVDNDAKV
+1923 LGGGYAGTVKNDTKV

-1949 YGGGFGDPKSTSNNE
+1949 YGGGFGDPTSTSNNN

-1986 GGGAGVKPKKDASST
+1986 GGGAGVKPKND
-2001 YTYFTNVA
+2001 TYFTDVA
-2009 KVYET
+2009 KVEGT
-2014 TKVEVSDDAHVYG
+2014 TKVEISDDAHVYG
-2027 NVYGGGDMANIG
+2027 DVYGGGDMANIG
-2039 SYETHDNPEAYFGN
+2039 SYITHTNKVEYYGN
-2053 KPKSISTFDQTNGKF
+2053 KPKSISTFDQTNGNF
-2068 ISYEAT
+2068 ISYKAT

-2088 GEIFAGGKGLKK
+2088 GKIFAGGKGLKK

-2214 TKVQIDGGEWLW
+2214 TKVQIDGGAWLW

-2232 NGNITTW
+2232 NGKITTW
-2239 LDVQSDSEKVCE
+2239 LDVQTDNEKVCE

-2293 FELTDGDF
+2293 FEMTDGDF
-2301 GSASFSKNHNI
+2301 GSARFSKNHNI

-2318 ACYVGYDING
+2318 ACYVGYGIDG

-2355 KSLNI
+2355 KSLDI

-2397 NAKVYAQAGA
+2397 NAKVYAQTGA
-2407 MIEENGTP
+2407 MIELNGTP
-2415 NKINGKYFRYASQ
+2415 NKIDGKSFRYASQ

-2501 VKEDTYVE
+2501 VEDSTYVE
-2509 TNNQLTCYNIY
+2509 ANNQLACYNIY

-2640 NTQKATAKKIDDA
+2640 NTQKATAEKIDVA
-2653 ESLSPSNF
+2653 KSLTPSNF

-2676 FAGGNG
+2676 FAGGKG

-2734 EKYLVNPDATVNK
+2734 QQYLVNPDATVNK
-2747 DLMPSIMNSIYGGG
+2747 DLMPNIMNSVYGGG
-2761 QNGTVYGNTLVAIKD
+2761 QNGTIYGNTLVAIKD
-2776 GALYYNIFGGGWGDE
+2776 GALYYNVFGGGWGDE

-2860 CVVGEKD
+2860 CVVGERD
-2867 KDGNLVENS
+2867 KDGNLVANS

-2901 QFFNSN
+2901 QFFSSN

-2926 GFGEKTFVLNDSHI
+2926 GFGEKTFVLSDSHI

-2957 KGEEHKHFFS
+2957 KGEEYKHFFS

-3017 AIDCH
+3017 AIDCQ

-3051 GNDDIYIHGNVYGGN
+3051 GNDDIYIHGNIYGGN
-3066 DVSGAVNIVLDSNGY
+3066 DVSGAINIVLDSNGY

-3200 GNSASVKKVHDYDSD
+3200 GNSASVQKSD
-3215 NQEGAIKINIGNN
+3215 NQVGAIKINIGNN

-3335 NIGTFCC
+3335 TIGTFCC
-3342 GGNRGNMSVYPN
+3342 GGNRGNMSVYPD
-3354 SVGNVVD
+3354 SVGNVID

-3407 KLTIKNKFEP
+3407 KLTIKNQFKP

-3437 TVRGDISVILQ
+3437 TVRGDIVIDFQ
-3448 SDMLEG
+3448 SDMLGG

-3470 PQYSALNVYGAG
+3470 PQYSALNVYGGG

-3488 VYGNTDVRVA
+3488 VYGNTDIIVA
-3498 EGMKCDTVSTTS
+3498 KGLKCSAPSTS
-3510 DIFNASGVSANFVYG
+3510 SSGEFSASGVSANFVYG

-3547 SVTGGSYSGYVWG
+3547 AVTGGSYSGYVWG

-3581 YLLNRSDKNNK
+3581 YLLDRTDKNNK
-3592 FIDHEGNTETG
+3592 YIDREGNTESG
-3603 AILSDLASETIKQD
+3603 AILSNLASESIKQN

-3639 LTTEFVKNDCFE
+3639 LTAEFVKTDCFE
-3651 KCISKPA
+3651 TCVSSPA
-3658 SPLTWNDINI
+3658 SPLTWDDINI
-3668 KIGEAVYG
+3668 QIGEAIYG

-3736 ADNSNPSSTRDH
+3736 ADNSAPSSTRDH

-3760 LPKGTDLFGYY
+3760 LPNGTDLFGYY

-3785 DHYFYGGGEE
+3785 DHYFYGDG
-3795 YAKPEEQGTDK
+3795 YDKPVGQSDT
-3806 NIYVYDSEGGI
+3806 IYVYDSEGGI

-3840 GTTINKPKIINTFQ
+3840 GTTINNPKIINTFQ

-3896 KNIALKGNKLQGK
+3896 KNIALYGNKLQEK
-3909 TVNRARN
+3909 SVKRARN

-3938 ASKEAWRNDTG
+3938 ASKEAWRDDTG
-3949 EIPASGDYA
+3949 EVPASGDYA

-3972 YKKDTD
+3972 YKDKD

-4050 VHKRDNGNNPDFLE
+4050 VHKRDNGKTPDFLE

-4070 FPYDA
+4070 FPYDTM
-4075 KQNRYI
+4075 QNRYI

-4089 FSGLKTND
+4089 FNGLKTND

-4112 NYYYNAHITCFT
+4112 NYYYNAHITGFT
-4124 YKDAMKFNNDNSDG
+4124 YKDAMKFNNDNRDG

-4152 VHSWKMRS
+4152 IHSWKMRS
-4160 GHPDNKNDY
+4160 GHPTDTNEY

-4176 NYLPGK
+4176 NYLTAG

-4189 DNEDVAGKYTL
+4189 DNKNVAGGYTL
-4200 RVGGSSSYTYSN
+4200 RVGGSSSYTYSDPN
-4212 PEASDTEDANK
+4212 AANIDAANK

-4291 AYSKYNSEKDNKP
+4291 AYSVYNSEDNNKP

-4330 NLSEGKD
+4330 NLSED
-4337 YYIKNGIEG
+4337 TTYYIKNGIEG
-4346 EYAKVNNTTKIFKK
+4346 EYAKVDPNLIYQKDQ
-4360 NTDGYAPVN
+4360 DGYALVN
-4369 NIKDVIAGENY
+4369 ISNVTVGNNY

-4459 NTEWNIT
+4459 KTEWDTTN
-4466 KKAAGYDTYK
+4466 KATGYDTYK

-4558 KRAKEEKDVATGTTT
+4558 KRAKKEKDAATGTTT

-4594 FIDTIGADGKA
+4594 FIDTIGADGKV

-4632 FHGIFHGNGHVIHG
+4632 FQGIFHGNGHVIHG

-4750 NEATN
+4750 NDATKT
-4755 PDDMKALKYVYDY
+4755 DDMKALKYVYDY

-4789 ITYLRTGLDS
+4789 ITFLRTGLDS

-4817 DKARVKAGSSSA
+4817 DKARVKVASSSA
-4829 SSSSPSSSTPS
+4829 SSST
-4840 SSSPSSAPSSSSPSS
+4840 PSS

-4862 FAYEPLFDANHA
+4862 FAYEPLFDDNHA

-4936 YNYLGGTMTTYV
+4936 YNYLGGIMTTYV
-4948 HQPSITAIDFTC
+4948 HQLSITAIDFTC
-4960 KGDISKATKT
+4960 KGDISKSTGKN
-4970 INGIFYPPVDDNAKV
+4970 NGIFYPPVDDNAKV

-4991 KNDVTKNLLVYTN
+4991 KDDVTKNLLVYTN
-5004 NNVDIDSDT
+5004 NNVDINSDT
-5013 EAYDVVNKY
+5013 EAYDVVNKN
-5022 LRYNESTRESLIK
+5022 LSYNESTRESLIK

-5103 GICLPFTVHKV
+5103 GICLPFTIHKV

-5122 THFYGIPTTDELS
+5122 THFYGTPTADELS
-5135 TPALNTH
+5135 TPSRNTH

-5151 GLTTVGK
+5151 GLTTVDK
-5158 DGTDI
+5158 NGTDI

-5174 DGLFMPIAESSGST
+5174 DGLFMPIAESSG
-5188 SAGSSSP
+5188 SP

-5233 NKDANPYYAA
+5233 NKDANPYYAT

-5260 VRFPGDGYY
+5260 VRFPGEGYY

-5346 NAFISETSTATSIMP
+5346 NAFISEASTATSVMP

-5374 ALSYAPSMIKIAE
+5374 AMSYAPYMIKIAE
-5387 STGIDKITPEIG
+5387 STGIDKIIPEIG
-5399 VADKDDATGS
+5399 VADKDEATGS
-5409 YLIVRPINNNKV
+5409 YLIVRPLTNNKV

-5459 AYIFGKAKIMVQ
+5459 AYIFGKTKIMVQ